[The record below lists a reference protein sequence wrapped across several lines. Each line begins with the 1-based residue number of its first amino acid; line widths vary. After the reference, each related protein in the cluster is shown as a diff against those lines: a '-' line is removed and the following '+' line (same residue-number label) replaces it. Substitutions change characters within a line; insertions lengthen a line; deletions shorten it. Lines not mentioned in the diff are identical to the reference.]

1 VELFVDRR
9 RGRGEE
15 EKEEKE
21 KIGTRRDS
29 ETEVRFCDEISAEKA
44 EKTRKK

>member
-9 RGRGEE
+9 RGRREEEEE
-15 EKEEKE
+15 EKEKV
-21 KIGTRRDS
+21 GSRRDS
-29 ETEVRFCDEISAEKA
+29 ETENGFCDEISAEKA